1 MVALTDPPRAFVK
14 PWSQGAGLLRVSRLF
29 GNEVGA
35 HGYDPGAHPEMGAI
49 LLAVGRGVGA
59 GAVLPTV
66 RAIDVAP
73 TISLLLEIDSPT
85 HAEGRPIPGI
95 GREIAAD

>member
-1 MVALTDPPRAFVK
+1 
-14 PWSQGAGLLRVSRLF
+14 LLRVSRLF

-66 RAIDVAP
+66 RAVDVAP
-73 TISLLLEIDSPT
+73 TISLLLEIDPPT
-85 HAEGRPIPGI
+85 HAEGSPIPGI
-95 GREIAAD
+95 GSGIAAD